1 MPILPFID
9 LLILAGWS
17 SLFGGFL
24 LKLIRMTTTYEASF
38 FGIGPLDFLILAG
51 VFLLLALTLS
61 ARTWVKAHEME
72 RAAARRKMNDELEQ
86 RIAIIDSG
94 GLDPREVDEHERSQ
108 DQAREREEEERRPL
122 QLDVDAQLG

>member
-17 SLFGGFL
+17 SLLGGFI
-24 LKLIRMTTTYEASF
+24 LKLIRLTTTYEASF

-61 ARTWVKAHEME
+61 ARTWVKAHELE
-72 RAAARRKMNDELEQ
+72 RAQARRKINDELEQ
-86 RIAIIDSG
+86 RLALLDNG
-94 GLDPREVDEHERSQ
+94 GIEHRPDDDVET
-108 DQAREREEEERRPL
+108 PL
-122 QLDVDAQLG
+122 QVEIDARTA